1 VDNFVNLLL
10 TPCEGLI
17 TVPAAGEVRVAES
30 ALPVGDDRIIAHLQF
45 ARAVASRSIDP
56 RCRGADREDLIAW
69 GLVGLVQAARRYR
82 GDRGAS
88 FGAYAA
94 RRVRGQILD
103 ALRERDPL
111 TRSARRAYRAA
122 QRASEDPD
130 SLGPSGPTPA
140 GSIPPFV
147 EVSLDRIGDVPES
160 RPAPGRRDE
169 RWPQVATALRD
180 LTPIERRVLVLS
192 YGRGLTLREIGS
204 EIGLSESGV
213 CRLRARALARV
224 RLACAA

>member
-1 VDNFVNLLL
+1 MAD
-10 TPCEGLI
+10 TAI
-17 TVPAAGEVRVAES
+17 A
-30 ALPVGDDRIIAHLQF
+30 VGDDRIIAHLQF

-111 TRSARRAYRAA
+111 TRSARRAFRAA
-122 QRASEDPD
+122 QRANEDRGAA
-130 SLGPSGPTPA
+130 LA
-140 GSIPPFV
+140 ANPPYV
-147 EVSLDRIGDVPES
+147 EVSLDRIGDVAEVH
-160 RPAPGRRDE
+160 RAPDHRDE
-169 RWPQVATALRD
+169 RWPMVASALRD
-180 LTPIERRVLVLS
+180 LAPLERRVLVLS
-192 YGRGLTLREIGS
+192 YGRGLTLREIGG

-224 RLACAA
+224 RTACAA

>member
-1 VDNFVNLLL
+1 MDNFVNLLL
-10 TPCEGLI
+10 TPDEVLT
-17 TVPAAGEVRVAES
+17 TVRAAGEVRMAES
-30 ALPVGDDRIIAHLQF
+30 AVPVGDDRIIAHLQF

-69 GLVGLVQAARRYR
+69 GVVGLVQAARRYR

-122 QRASEDPD
+122 QRATEEGGTAS
-130 SLGPSGPTPA
+130 A
-140 GSIPPFV
+140 APPFV
-147 EVSLDRIGDVPES
+147 EVSLDRIGDVAEAHPVQ
-160 RPAPGRRDE
+160 AHRDE
-169 RWPQVATALRD
+169 RWPVVAGALRD
-180 LTPIERRVLVLS
+180 LTPLERRVLVLS
-192 YGRGLTLREIGS
+192 YGRGLTLREIGA
-204 EIGLSESGV
+204 EVGLSESGV

-224 RLACAA
+224 RSACAESP

>member
-1 VDNFVNLLL
+1 MWARRRDAVTMDA
-10 TPCEGLI
+10 P
-17 TVPAAGEVRVAES
+17 PATDE
-30 ALPVGDDRIIAHLQF
+30 RILAHLQF

-111 TRSARRAYRAA
+111 TRSARRAFRAA
-122 QRASEDPD
+122 QRAGDD
-130 SLGPSGPTPA
+130 RGA
-140 GSIPPFV
+140 GAQPYV
-147 EVSLDRIGDVPES
+147 EVSLDRIGDVPEVQ
-160 RPAPGRRDE
+160 RAPGRQDE
-169 RWPQVATALRD
+169 RWPQVASALRD
-180 LTPIERRVLVLS
+180 LAPLERRVLVLS
-192 YGRGLTLREIGS
+192 YGRGLTLREIG
-204 EIGLSESGV
+204 EEVGLSESGV

-224 RLACAA
+224 RSACAASV

>member
-1 VDNFVNLLL
+1 MELAPRELN
-10 TPCEGLI
+10 TPG
-17 TVPAAGEVRVAES
+17 TVES
-30 ALPVGDDRIIAHLQF
+30 RIVAHLQF

-69 GLVGLVQAARRYR
+69 GLVGLVQAAHRYR

-111 TRSARRAYRAA
+111 TRSARRAFRAA
-122 QRASEDPD
+122 QRASEDHGAAV
-130 SLGPSGPTPA
+130 SVA
-140 GSIPPFV
+140 PPYV
-147 EVSLDRIGDVPES
+147 EISLDRIGDVAEVHAAPEH
-160 RPAPGRRDE
+160 RDE
-169 RWPQVATALRD
+169 RWPLVASALRD
-180 LTPIERRVLVLS
+180 LAPLERRVLVLS

-204 EIGLSESGV
+204 EVGLSESGV

-224 RLACAA
+224 RSACAA

>member
-1 VDNFVNLLL
+1 MDNFVNPLL
-10 TPCEGLI
+10 TRSKALT
-17 TVPAAGEVRVAES
+17 TVRAAGEVYVAES

-111 TRSARRAYRAA
+111 TRSARRAFRAA
-122 QRASEDPD
+122 QRASEDRGV
-130 SLGPSGPTPA
+130 SAPA
-140 GSIPPFV
+140 AYV
-147 EVSLDRIGDVPES
+147 EVSLDRIGDVAEIH
-160 RPAPGRRDE
+160 RAPGRRDE
-169 RWPQVATALRD
+169 RWPQVANALRD
-180 LTPIERRVLVLS
+180 LSPLERRVLVLS
-192 YGRGLTLREIGS
+192 YGRGLTLREIGG

-213 CRLRARALARV
+213 CRLRSRALAKV
-224 RLACAA
+224 RSACAA

>member
-1 VDNFVNLLL
+1 MQSPGRKVSSVELAPREEPL
-10 TPCEGLI
+10 GA
-17 TVPAAGEVRVAES
+17 VES
-30 ALPVGDDRIIAHLQF
+30 RIVAHLQF

-56 RCRGADREDLIAW
+56 RCRGADREDLIAA
-69 GLVGLVQAARRYR
+69 GVLGLVQAARRYR

-130 SLGPSGPTPA
+130 SPGPSGAPTPA